1 MEKGEV
7 IGLEE
12 CQQKPAPGQPLPN
25 RQHTVTCKANGS
37 TVLFLSY
44 QHFADRVLSD
54 ATSERDVIFENLVR
68 KVFFNTRQKQNQ
80 RTIWNANYGRDA
92 KFATEGQLLPEE
104 VKRPKMQTASDFI
117 QSKINTEYYNLISI
131 GLHDREQL
139 NLNLSNKLRQEE
151 IERKNKEL
159 NDFFKID
166 LLMGLRTSI

>member
-1 MEKGEV
+1 M
-7 IGLEE
+7 
-12 CQQKPAPGQPLPN
+12 PP
-25 RQHTVTCKANGS
+25 RQHTVTSKANGS

-54 ATSERDVIFENLVR
+54 STSERDVIFENLVH

-80 RTIWNANYGRDA
+80 RTIWNASYGRDPKYA
-92 KFATEGQLLPEE
+92 SEFQFLPSEE
-104 VKRPKMQTASDFI
+104 KRPKLQTASDFI

-166 LLMGLRTSI
+166 LLMGLRTTTQTEANQQSLQ